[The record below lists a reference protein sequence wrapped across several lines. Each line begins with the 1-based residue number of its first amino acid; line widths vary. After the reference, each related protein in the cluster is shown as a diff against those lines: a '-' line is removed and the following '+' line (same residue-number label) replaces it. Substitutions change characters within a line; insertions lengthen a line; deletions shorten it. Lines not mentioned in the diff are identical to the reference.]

1 MAAIVRFAFLFLIGL
16 THLVFPRTIRK
27 YDKRMT
33 RYINRDGEYIVACY
47 VLAMIY
53 YWVAG
58 TICILDFWRT
68 PVIAEAAAEDLAPV
82 ALSNFKF
89 QI

>member
-1 MAAIVRFAFLFLIGL
+1 
-16 THLVFPRTIRK
+16 
-27 YDKRMT
+27 
-33 RYINRDGEYIVACY
+33 
-47 VLAMIY
+47 MIY

-58 TICILDFWRT
+58 TIGILDFWRT